1 MTVGTY
7 NGAEGCRIVELFMLD
22 KDTKEL
28 NSKNIGCNRDEFST
42 YRNKNGTVIKSIKL
56 EKYN

>member
-42 YRNKNGTVIKSIKL
+42 YRNKNGHQIYQIRKI
-56 EKYN
+56 

>member
-42 YRNKNGTVIKSIKL
+42 YRNKSSHQIYQIRKI
-56 EKYN
+56 